1 METFKRC
8 FRPEPGNFCT
18 LFDIYV
24 FEIIDSTGTKQYYSV
39 FFTLS
44 KAGKK
49 AGLNLFIT
57 TAHMRPEQPYAK
69 NVKPVRFNVIV
80 HNIWTGKGV
89 KPAP

>member
-1 METFKRC
+1 M
-8 FRPEPGNFCT
+8 PESTAISRQLHHVRGHDHF
-18 LFDIYV
+18 YV

-57 TAHMRPEQPYAK
+57 TAHMRPELLSSAS
-69 NVKPVRFNVIV
+69 
-80 HNIWTGKGV
+80 
-89 KPAP
+89 